1 VTRARSRLRQCPGPA
16 IAMLCVILA
25 GGAAAGCAGKPYL
38 SSGDANSAAVGYSG
52 NDPAVAT
59 AVAKDAC
66 ARYERVPR
74 FLNAQ
79 ENVAYFAC
87 EHP

>member
-1 VTRARSRLRQCPGPA
+1 MRPRSRLRQCSGPA
-16 IAMLCVILA
+16 IRMLCVILA

-38 SSGDANSAAVGYSG
+38 SSGDANSTAVGYSG

-74 FLNAQ
+74 FLNSQ

-87 EHP
+87 EPR

>member
-1 VTRARSRLRQCPGPA
+1 MRPRSLLSQCSGPA
-16 IAMLCVILA
+16 LRMVRLILV
-25 GGAAAGCAGKPYL
+25 GGAAAGCAGQPYL
-38 SSGDANSAAVGYSG
+38 SSGDANSAAVGYGG
-52 NDPAVAT
+52 NNPAIAT
-59 AVAKDAC
+59 AVAKEAC

-74 FLNAQ
+74 FLSAQ

>member
-1 VTRARSRLRQCPGPA
+1 MRLRLRHGSGPT
-16 IAMLCVILA
+16 IRIFCVILA
-25 GGAAAGCAGKPYL
+25 GGAAAGCPGKPYL
-38 SSGDANSAAVGYSG
+38 SSGDANSAAVGYGG

-74 FLNAQ
+74 FLDAQ
-79 ENVAYFAC
+79 ENIAYFAC
-87 EHP
+87 ERP

>member
-1 VTRARSRLRQCPGPA
+1 MILRSGLRRYSAPA
-16 IAMLCVILA
+16 IGILCAILVA
-25 GGAAAGCAGKPYL
+25 AAAAGCAGQPYL
-38 SSGDANSAAVGYSG
+38 SSGDADSAAVGYSG

-59 AVAKDAC
+59 PVAKDAC

>member
-1 VTRARSRLRQCPGPA
+1 LLLPQCSA
-16 IAMLCVILA
+16 SAMVMLYLFLVA
-25 GGAAAGCAGKPYL
+25 GAAVGCAGQPYL

-59 AVAKDAC
+59 PVAKDAC
-66 ARYERVPR
+66 ARFERVPR

>member
-1 VTRARSRLRQCPGPA
+1 MRPRSRRRQCPGPA
-16 IAMLCVILA
+16 RWMLYVVLA

-38 SSGDANSAAVGYSG
+38 TSGDANSAAVGYSG
-52 NDPAVAT
+52 NDPAVTT

>member
-1 VTRARSRLRQCPGPA
+1 MRRRSCRRQSPGPA
-16 IAMLCVILA
+16 IRMLCVILA

-38 SSGDANSAAVGYSG
+38 TSGDANSAAVGYSG
-52 NDPAVAT
+52 NDPAVT
-59 AVAKDAC
+59 TDVAKDAC

>member
-1 VTRARSRLRQCPGPA
+1 MRPQSRLSRCSGPA
-16 IAMLCVILA
+16 MRMVCLILV
-25 GGAAAGCAGKPYL
+25 GGAAAGCGGHPYL
-38 SSGDANSAAVGYSG
+38 SSGDANSAAVGYNG
-52 NDPAVAT
+52 NDPAVAI

-79 ENVAYFAC
+79 ESVAYFAC

>member
-1 VTRARSRLRQCPGPA
+1 MRPRSRRRQCSGQA
-16 IAMLCVILA
+16 IRMLWVILA
-25 GGAAAGCAGKPYL
+25 GGAAAGCPGKPYL
-38 SSGDANSAAVGYSG
+38 TSGDANSAAVGYSG
-52 NDPAVAT
+52 NDPAVTT

>member
-1 VTRARSRLRQCPGPA
+1 MRRRSWLPRCSAPA
-16 IAMLCVILA
+16 MRMVWLILV
-25 GGAAAGCAGKPYL
+25 GGAAAGCGGMPYL

-52 NDPAVAT
+52 DDPAVAT

-74 FLNAQ
+74 FLSAQ